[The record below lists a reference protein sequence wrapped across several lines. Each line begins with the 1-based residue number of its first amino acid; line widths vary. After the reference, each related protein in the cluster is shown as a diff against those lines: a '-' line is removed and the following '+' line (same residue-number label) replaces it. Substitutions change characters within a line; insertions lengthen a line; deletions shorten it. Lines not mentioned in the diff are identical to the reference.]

1 MAESGSWDG
10 SQSDNSSQF
19 EPGIDNIYEAF
30 ICPLTKQV
38 MHDPVTLEN
47 GQTFEREAIEIW
59 FKECRE
65 NGQPLSCPITSKEL
79 SVTDLS
85 PSIALR
91 NTIEEWRA
99 RNDALK
105 LDIARQSLYLANAEA
120 NILLALKNVRDIC
133 RNIRKIKHRVRN
145 PQLVRLITDM
155 LKSSSH
161 EVRYKALQTLQVVVE
176 GDDESKAIVAE
187 GDNVRTIVK
196 FLTQEQSKGREAA
209 VSVLFELSKSESL
222 CEKIGSVRGAII
234 LLVGLTSSKS
244 EMVSTVEKADKTLT
258 NLEVSEDNVREMAS
272 NGRLQPLLAK
282 LLEGSP
288 ETKISMASYLGELA
302 LNNDVRVIVAQ
313 TVGSSLIDLMR
324 TRNMRQREAALRAL
338 NNISTF
344 EGSAKVLIDTGILPP
359 LIKDLFYV
367 GPNQLPIRLKEVSAT
382 ILAKIVNIGYDFYK
396 VPVGPDHQT
405 LVSEEI
411 VENLLQLTSN
421 TGPEIQG
428 KLLAVLV
435 GLTSCPNSVINV
447 VSAIRNS
454 AAIISLVQFVEI
466 HENDDLRLASIKLLH
481 NISPHMSEE
490 LANALRGTVG
500 QLASL
505 FAIILENTPTIT
517 EEQAAAAGLLAEL
530 PERDL
535 VLTMRLLRDGA
546 FEKIISKISG
556 IRQKE
561 IRGIRFERTFLERLV
576 SILAR
581 ITFALTKETQAVSF
595 CCENNLTAVFIDLL
609 QSNSQDNIQMAS
621 AIALENLSLESKNL
635 TRIPELP
642 PPNYCVS
649 IFSCL
654 SKPPVVLGICK
665 IHQGIC
671 SVRESFCLVE
681 GQAVDKLVDL
691 LDHENEKVV
700 GAALAALSTLLEDGL
715 EVEKGV
721 RLIDEA
727 DGITPILNV
736 LLENQTENLRIRAVW
751 MVERIL
757 RIEEIA
763 REVGEEQNVTAALID
778 AFQNADFKTKQIAEN
793 ALRHIDKIPN
803 FSEELELSSKVD
815 KQCSLRYKFFLMGVN
830 SKVWF

>member
-1 MAESGSWDG
+1 
-10 SQSDNSSQF
+10 
-19 EPGIDNIYEAF
+19 
-30 ICPLTKQV
+30 
-38 MHDPVTLEN
+38 
-47 GQTFEREAIEIW
+47 
-59 FKECRE
+59 
-65 NGQPLSCPITSKEL
+65 
-79 SVTDLS
+79 
-85 PSIALR
+85 
-91 NTIEEWRA
+91 
-99 RNDALK
+99 
-105 LDIARQSLYLANAEA
+105 
-120 NILLALKNVRDIC
+120 
-133 RNIRKIKHRVRN
+133 
-145 PQLVRLITDM
+145 
-155 LKSSSH
+155 
-161 EVRYKALQTLQVVVE
+161 
-176 GDDESKAIVAE
+176 
-187 GDNVRTIVK
+187 
-196 FLTQEQSKGREAA
+196 
-209 VSVLFELSKSESL
+209 
-222 CEKIGSVRGAII
+222 
-234 LLVGLTSSKS
+234 
-244 EMVSTVEKADKTLT
+244 
-258 NLEVSEDNVREMAS
+258 
-272 NGRLQPLLAK
+272 
-282 LLEGSP
+282 
-288 ETKISMASYLGELA
+288 MASYLGDLA
-302 LNNDVRVIVAQ
+302 LNNDVKVVVAQ

-324 TRNMRQREAALRAL
+324 TRDMRQREAALRAL
-338 NNISTF
+338 NNISPF

-382 ILAKIVNIGYDFYK
+382 ILANIVNIGYDFDK
-396 VPVGPDHQT
+396 VIVGPHHQT
-405 LVSEEI
+405 LVSEDV

-435 GLTSCPNSVINV
+435 GLTSCPHSVINV

-466 HENDDLRLASIKLLH
+466 NENDDLRLASIKLLH

-490 LANALRGTVG
+490 LANTLRGTVG
-500 QLASL
+500 QLGSL
-505 FAIILENTPTIT
+505 VAIISENTTTIT

-546 FEKIISKISG
+546 FEKIISKIIG
-556 IRQKE
+556 IRQGE
-561 IRGIRFERTFLERLV
+561 IRGIRFERTFLEGLV

-581 ITFALTKETQAVSF
+581 ITFALTKEAQAISF
-595 CCENNLTAVFIDLL
+595 CRENNLTSVFLELL

-635 TRIPELP
+635 TKIPELP

-665 IHQGIC
+665 IHQGVC

-700 GAALAALSTLLEDGL
+700 GPALAALSTLLEDGL
-715 EVEKGV
+715 DVVQGV

-736 LLENQTENLRIRAVW
+736 LLENRTENLRIRAVW

-763 REVGEEQNVTAALID
+763 REVGEEQNVTAALVD
-778 AFQNADFKTKQIAEN
+778 AFQNADFRTRQIAEN
-793 ALRHIDKIPN
+793 ALKHIDKIPN
-803 FSEELELSSKVD
+803 FSGIFSNI
-815 KQCSLRYKFFLMGVN
+815 G
-830 SKVWF
+830 